1 MEHLPYKD
9 RLRELRLISLE
20 KRRLCG
26 DLRAA
31 SQYLKGSIR
40 REEAGSLAWS
50 VVIEQ
55 EEMILNLKEGRF
67 RLDVRKMYFPVRVL
81 RHCHRLPR
89 DVMESLSLKVFKAGP
104 ASEQLHLAVYVP
116 VHGRVVGLDD
126 F

>member
-40 REEAGSLAWS
+40 REGAGSLAWS

-67 RLDVRKMYFPVRVL
+67 RLDIYK
-81 RHCHRLPR
+81 
-89 DVMESLSLKVFKAGP
+89 KV
-104 ASEQLHLAVYVP
+104 
-116 VHGRVVGLDD
+116 VVFFVCL
-126 F
+126 FFVFFVCFLQ